1 MTDDIPPEVM
11 TEFERLA
18 IRVRDSGFRRYS
30 ADAILHRI
38 RWEMS
43 VERGNREFK
52 VNDHWSAPLARWF
65 LGQHPD
71 FQGFFKLRKTGA
83 SRLQGQGVTY
93 D

>member
-65 LGQHPD
+65 LGRHPEPEYK
-71 FQGFFKLRKTGA
+71 GFFKLRERRA
-83 SRLQGQGVTY
+83 AE
-93 D
+93 